1 MTCCF
6 TGHRVIP
13 QTEFNEVKEK
23 LFTAIGNLVDEG
35 VTHFIAGGALGFDS
49 LAAETVL
56 EIKKTKN
63 VTLEIAV
70 PCIGQENKWNN
81 KQKESYKKIL
91 EKADKVTVL
100 SEKYVTGC
108 MHARNKYM
116 VDSSDIVITYYRGK
130 RGGTYETY
138 FYAEINNKRIV
149 NV

>member
-13 QTEFNEVKEK
+13 VSELDEVKEK
-23 LFTAIGNLVDEG
+23 LINSIYNLIDEG

-49 LAAETVL
+49 LAAETIL
-56 EIKKTKN
+56 EIKKTKDI
-63 VTLEIAV
+63 TLEIAV
-70 PCIGQENKWNN
+70 PCLGQENKWNKN
-81 KQKESYKKIL
+81 QKERYKNIL

-116 VDSSDIVITYYRGK
+116 VDSSEIVITYYRGK
-130 RGGTYETY
+130 AGGTHKTY
-138 FYAEINNKRIV
+138 FYAELQNKRII